1 MHWQSSDAPPL
12 VLFSRISFMSATHSI
27 ASANS
32 PKRKFPLEH
41 TRNIGIAAHIDA
53 GKTTTTERILFYA
66 GVVHKMG
73 EVHEGSAVTDWM
85 DQERERGI
93 TITSAAISCN
103 WTNQDGPYAEICNQI
118 NIIDTPGHV
127 DFTAEVERSL
137 RVLDGTIGVFCAV
150 AGVQPQSETVWRQ
163 MTKYN
168 VPRIAFVNKMD
179 RVGAD
184 YFAAIESMRERLGAN
199 AHPIFLPI
207 GSEED
212 FIGLIDLATM
222 EARVY
227 DTTDASGM
235 TFESRAIPADLVD
248 QAAEYREKLIEAL
261 ADFDEAL
268 ADKYLE
274 GEELAADDIR
284 SAIRKATISLG
295 FCGVIPGSAFKN
307 KGVQA
312 VLESVVNYLP
322 CPLDLP
328 PMKGETE
335 QGRDLEVTPDDNGK
349 FAGLAFKL
357 MNDGYVGK
365 LVFVRV
371 YSGSLAKGSA
381 LYNPRTGK
389 TERISRLLIMKA
401 DSRVDIDVAYSGDIC
416 AIVGARDVVTGDT
429 LCTKGFDVC
438 LEPPTFPEPVISM
451 SIEPRSTADQEKMAT
466 GLQRLSEEDPT
477 FVVSS
482 DEETGQTIIAGMGE
496 LHLEIIKDR
505 LFREFKVGAEAGR
518 PQIAYREALS
528 TNSEGEGKFVRQTG
542 GSGQY
547 GHVRIKLEP
556 LERGAGIEMV
566 DKTVGGVIPKEFIQP
581 TLEGIRDAANNG
593 AVCGYPVVDFKVTLF
608 DGSFH
613 DVDSSEMSFKMAGI
627 FAFRDAMEKASPQLL
642 EPIMKVEVETPDEYQ
657 GDIMGDLNRRRGQI
671 QNVTGKTAF
680 VSISAIVP
688 LQEMFGYATIV
699 RSLSKGRASYSMEPE
714 SFEPVPQIVLN
725 TILETSTRGRY

>member
-1 MHWQSSDAPPL
+1 
-12 VLFSRISFMSATHSI
+12 MSATL
-27 ASANS
+27 SAPVNS
-32 PKRKFPLEH
+32 PNRKFPLEH

-85 DQERERGI
+85 EQERERGI

-103 WTNQDGPYAEICNQI
+103 WTNQNGPFAGINNRI

-137 RVLDGTIGVFCAV
+137 RVLDGAVGVFCAV

-163 MTKYN
+163 MTKYH

-179 RVGAD
+179 RIGAD
-184 YFAAIESMRERLGAN
+184 FFAAIESMRDRLRAN

-212 FIGLIDLATM
+212 FIGLIDLASM
-222 EARVY
+222 EARIY
-227 DTTDASGM
+227 DSTDESGL
-235 TFESRAIPADLVD
+235 TYEITEIPSEYIE
-248 QAAEYREKLIEAL
+248 QAETYREKLIEAL
-261 ADFDEAL
+261 ADFDDVL
-268 ADKYLE
+268 AEKYLE
-274 GEELAADDIR
+274 AQPLEADVVR
-284 SAIRKATISLG
+284 AAIRKATVSLG

-312 VLESVVNYLP
+312 VLDSVVNYLP
-322 CPLDLP
+322 SPLDLP
-328 PMKGETE
+328 PMKGENSK
-335 QGRDLEVTPDDNGK
+335 GDEVEVKPDDNAK
-349 FAGLAFKL
+349 VAGLAFKL

-365 LVFVRV
+365 LVFFRV
-371 YSGSLAKGSA
+371 YSGSLDKGTA
-381 LYNPRTGK
+381 LYNPRTRK
-389 TERISRLLIMKA
+389 TERISRLLMMKA
-401 DSRVDIDVAYSGDIC
+401 DARDDINTAYSGDIC
-416 AIVGARDVVTGDT
+416 ALVGARDVVTGDT
-429 LCTKGFDVC
+429 LCTKGYDVQ

-451 SIEPRSTADQEKMAT
+451 SIEPKTTADQEKMAT

-518 PQIAYREALS
+518 PQIAYRETFTAN
-528 TNSEGEGKFVRQTG
+528 TEGEGRFVRQSG
-542 GSGQY
+542 GKGQY
-547 GHVRIKLEP
+547 GHARIKVEP
-556 LERGAGIEMV
+556 LARGTGIEIESAI
-566 DKTVGGVIPKEFIQP
+566 VGGAIPKEFIKP
-581 TLEGIRDAANNG
+581 TMDGIREAANNG
-593 AVCGYPVVDFKVTLF
+593 VLAGYPVVDFKVTLF

-627 FAFRDAMEKASPQLL
+627 FAFRDAMGKGSAVML
-642 EPIMKVEVETPDEYQ
+642 EPLMKVEVETPEDYQ

-671 QNVTGKTAF
+671 QNISSKTSF
-680 VSISAIVP
+680 VSISALVP
-688 LQEMFGYATIV
+688 LQEMFGYSTIV
-699 RSLSKGRASYSMEPE
+699 RSLSKGRASFSMEPE
-714 SFEPVPQIVLN
+714 RFEEVPPNVLS

>member
-1 MHWQSSDAPPL
+1 
-12 VLFSRISFMSATHSI
+12 MSATMS

-32 PKRKFPLEH
+32 SKRKFPLEH
-41 TRNIGIAAHIDA
+41 TRNIGIVAHIDA
-53 GKTTTTERILFYA
+53 GKTTTTERILYYA

-85 DQERERGI
+85 EQERERGI

-103 WTNQDGPYAEICNQI
+103 WTNQHGPYAGICNQI

-137 RVLDGTIGVFCAV
+137 RVLDGAVGVFCAV

-163 MTKYN
+163 MSKYD
-168 VPRIAFVNKMD
+168 VPRIAFINKMD

-184 YFAAIESMRERLGAN
+184 FFAAIESMRDRLGAN
-199 AHPIFLPI
+199 AHPIYIPI
-207 GSEED
+207 GAEED
-212 FIGLIDLATM
+212 FKGLIDLASM
-222 EARVY
+222 QALIY
-227 DTTDASGM
+227 DLSDETGM
-235 TFESRAIPADLVD
+235 TFEIVDIPTEYLE
-248 QAAEYREKLIEAL
+248 QAQEYHEKLIEAL
-261 ADFDEAL
+261 ADFDEDL

-274 GEELAADDIR
+274 GQDLSADEIR

-307 KGVQA
+307 KGVQS

-328 PMKGETE
+328 PMKGENE
-335 QGRDLEVTPDDNGK
+335 KGAEVLVEPDDNAK

-365 LVFVRV
+365 LIFIRV
-371 YSGSLAKGSA
+371 YSGSLTKGSV

-389 TERISRLLIMKA
+389 TERISRLLVMKA
-401 DSRVDIDVAYSGDIC
+401 NSREDIDTAYSGDIC

-429 LCTKGFDVC
+429 LCTKGFDVR

-451 SIEPRSTADQEKMAT
+451 SIEPKTTADQEKMAL

-482 DEETGQTIIAGMGE
+482 DEETGQTLIAGMGE

-518 PQIAYREALS
+518 PQIAYRETISANA
-528 TNSEGEGKFVRQTG
+528 TGEGKFIRQSG
-542 GSGQY
+542 GKGQY
-547 GHVRIKLEP
+547 GDARIKIEP
-556 LERGAGIEMV
+556 LDRGAGIEIV
-566 DKTVGGVIPKEFIQP
+566 DKTVGGVIPKEFIKP
-581 TLEGIRDAANNG
+581 TLEGIREASNNG
-593 AVCGYPVVDFKVTLF
+593 TVAGFPVVDFKVTLY

-627 FAFRDAMEKASPQLL
+627 FAFRDAMLKASPLLL
-642 EPIMKVEVETPDEYQ
+642 EPVMKVEVETPEDYQ

-671 QNVTGKTAF
+671 QNVTAKTAF
-680 VSISAIVP
+680 ISILALVP
-688 LQEMFGYATIV
+688 LVEMFGYSTIV
-699 RSLSKGRASYSMEPE
+699 RSLSKGRASFSMEPD
-714 SFEPVPQIVLN
+714 SFEPVPTNILN
-725 TILETSTRGRY
+725 TILETSSRAPARN

>member
-1 MHWQSSDAPPL
+1 
-12 VLFSRISFMSATHSI
+12 MSATKT
-27 ASANS
+27 ASVNS

-103 WTNQDGPYAEICNQI
+103 WTNAGGPYSGINHQI

-137 RVLDGTIGVFCAV
+137 RVLDGAVGVFCAV

-184 YFAAIESMRERLGAN
+184 FHAAIESMRERLGAN

-212 FIGLIDLATM
+212 FDGLIDLASM
-222 EARVY
+222 DARVY
-227 DTTDASGM
+227 DVTDETGM
-235 TFESRAIPADLVD
+235 TFEITEVPAEYAD
-248 QAAEYREKLIEAL
+248 QAAEYREKLIDAL
-261 ADFDEAL
+261 ADFDDAL

-274 GEELAADDIR
+274 GEELTADDIR
-284 SAIRKATISLG
+284 SAIRKATVSLG

-312 VLESVVNYLP
+312 VLDSVVNYLP
-322 CPLDLP
+322 NPLDLP
-328 PMKGETE
+328 PMKGENE
-335 QGRDLEVTPDDNGK
+335 KGADIEVAPDDNAK

-365 LVFVRV
+365 LVFMRV
-371 YSGSLAKGSA
+371 YSGTLAKGTA
-381 LYNPRTGK
+381 LYNPRTAK

-401 DSRVDIDVAYSGDIC
+401 DSREDIDVAYSGDIC

-429 LCTKGFDVC
+429 LCTKGFDVR

-451 SIEPRSTADQEKMAT
+451 SIEPKTSADQEKMAT

-496 LHLEIIKDR
+496 LHLEILKDR

-518 PQIAYREALS
+518 PQIAYRETVSA
-528 TNSEGEGKFVRQTG
+528 NSEGEGKFVRQTG

-547 GHVRIKLEP
+547 GHARIKVDP
-556 LERGAGIEMV
+556 LERGKGIEIV
-566 DKTVGGVIPKEFIQP
+566 DKIVGGAIPKEFIKP
-581 TLEGIRDAANNG
+581 TLDGIREAANNG
-593 AVCGYPVVDFKVTLF
+593 CVCGYPVVDFKVTLF

-627 FAFRDAMEKASPQLL
+627 FAFRDAMEKASPELL
-642 EPIMKVEVETPDEYQ
+642 EPMMKVEVESPEDYQ

-671 QNVTGKTAF
+671 QNVAGKTAF
-680 VSISAIVP
+680 VTISALVP
-688 LQEMFGYATIV
+688 LQEMFGYATVV

-714 SFEPVPQIVLN
+714 SFEPVPQNVLN